1 MLRRRI
7 SVGLL
12 LLATGCATLQP
23 SAASSCAEESKEDQ
37 SRLIAWYEKERMEMW
52 YEAREL
58 KRDMRALKALLD
70 ILIER
75 EQYSGKEGR

>member
-1 MLRRRI
+1 
-7 SVGLL
+7 
-12 LLATGCATLQP
+12 
-23 SAASSCAEESKEDQ
+23 
-37 SRLIAWYEKERMEMW
+37 MEMW
-52 YEAREL
+52 YEAGEL

>member
-1 MLRRRI
+1 MLKRFLI
-7 SVGLL
+7 IGLL
-12 LLATGCATLQP
+12 LLTTGCATLQP
-23 SAASSCAEESKEDQ
+23 SSASSCAEESKDQ
-37 SRLIAWYEKERMEMW
+37 NRLIAWYEKERLEMW

-75 EQYSGKEGR
+75 EQSGDKEAR

>member
-1 MLRRRI
+1 MLRRCI

-23 SAASSCAEESKEDQ
+23 SAASSCAEESKDQ